1 MEIQKLHEWHL
12 SEGEAIA
19 LQLQLAPHLIHHRP
33 LDLES
38 VRYVA
43 GVDTSVKDQ
52 VSQAAVV
59 VMSFPDLQVVE
70 AVTAQIPTP
79 FPYIAGLLSFREGP
93 ALEIAFKKL
102 QHTPDVFI
110 FDGMGRIHPRR
121 IGIACHMGLWL
132 NKPTL
137 GCGKTLF
144 IGKYVEPPP
153 ERGAYR
159 PLMDRGEQL
168 GVILRTKMKTKPV
181 FISTG
186 HLIDLPSAIAIT
198 MACTTR
204 YRLPEPIR
212 AAHATAGQFHP
223 SNPLPTRGDETAP

>member
-1 MEIQKLHEWHL
+1 MEIQKLHDWHL
-12 SEGEAIA
+12 GEGEAIS
-19 LQLQLAPHLIHHRP
+19 LQLQLAPRLIHDRP
-33 LDLES
+33 LDLS
-38 VRYVA
+38 PVRYVA
-43 GVDTSVKDQ
+43 GVDTSVKDN
-52 VSQAAVV
+52 VSHAAVV
-59 VMSFPDLQVVE
+59 VLSFPDLRLVE

-79 FPYIAGLLSFREGP
+79 LPYIAGLLSFREGP
-93 ALEIAFKKL
+93 ALEIAFGKL

-137 GCGKTLF
+137 GCGKTMF

-153 ERGAYR
+153 ERGAHS
-159 PLMDRGEQL
+159 PLIDRGEQL
-168 GVILRTKMKTKPV
+168 GVILRTKVKTKPV

-212 AAHATAGQFHP
+212 AAHHTAGQFDPP
-223 SNPLPTRGDETAP
+223 SATADSEADTP